1 MDLKRFQKWAEHQY
15 NVKQRIVALIPSGIL
30 VVLIVPLVLI
40 AVSSRLDHWIQL
52 PRFDFGL
59 VNLFFGLFFIVPGL
73 IIALWSIYAQ
83 MTFGKGTPVPAM
95 ATQNLVIQKPFSYCR
110 NPMSFGT
117 ILFYVGVSVWI
128 GSLSALALTLLF
140 SALLITYIKM
150 IEEKELEMRFGSE
163 YTEYKQNTPFLIPR
177 LKESNRTD
185 G

>member
-1 MDLKRFQKWAEHQY
+1 MKRFQKWAEHQY
-15 NVKQRIVALIPSGIL
+15 SVKQKVVALILSGIL
-30 VVLIVPLVLI
+30 VIVIVPFVLI

-52 PRFDFGL
+52 PRFEYGL
-59 VNLFFGLFFIVPGL
+59 ANLVIGLFFIVPGV

-83 MTFGKGTPVPAM
+83 MTLGKGTPVPAL
-95 ATQNLVIQKPFSYCR
+95 ATQNLVVQKPFSYCR

-117 ILFYVGVSVWI
+117 ILFYVGVSIWI

-140 SALLITYIKM
+140 SALLVMYLKM

-177 LKESNRTD
+177 LKESSQN